1 MKLSERRPFT
11 FNIRVPANSH
21 CLEKLRELSA
31 SERTVS
37 YREINPASIAK
48 AVIEHAGEGLSPRER
63 RELSIF
69 ALDPRF
75 DEFNPAFCSSILK
88 NFSSAKRFW
97 PKLFSMWLYFYK
109 PSTEVG
115 GMVLKGLQENRRF
128 LTDLN
133 KKTDNTFDVLAV
145 NDVTGRGPQRREVV
159 ENLLNEQIS
168 KESLQ
173 EIYFS
178 VDGVSGGKFSNEF
191 LLDIAQFCMKNSLS
205 DVQLKTLIKLLCPT
219 DIIHESIKEVVLVSF
234 IYGIESQ
241 NEKSNNYLKAKEII
255 NNNYQDPRMYLNTW
269 PTISKRLG
277 GQETRQVCVDTVK
290 KWHIFQ
296 SIQLFFKII
305 EEVVMDG
312 EQNHQFPKRREFW
325 LKYFLRGWV
334 SEAWV
339 ILGTKGV
346 KEALGYKSSGDE
358 VFSNLT
364 WGKLSSAKNDQCV
377 LLMKIG
383 NMTVVEWSHSG
394 ACRVWKSDDLNA
406 PKFNNKAYVGEELR
420 ADVFDED
427 KDRITHDPSGNWEN
441 KITNRINE
449 YSGIRRS
456 V

>member
-21 CLEKLRELSA
+21 CLEKMRELSA
-31 SERTVS
+31 IERTVS
-37 YREINPASIAK
+37 DKQINPASIAN
-48 AVIEHAGEGLSPRER
+48 AVIEHDGIGLSTRER
-63 RELSIF
+63 RMLYF
-69 ALDPRF
+69 LALDPRF
-75 DEFNPAFCSSILK
+75 DEFNPAFYSSVLK
-88 NFSSAKRFW
+88 NFSDTYRFW
-97 PKLFSMWLYFYK
+97 PKLFKAWLIFYQ

-128 LTDLN
+128 LTVPN
-133 KKTDNTFDVLAV
+133 KETDNTFDVLAV
-145 NDVTGRGPQRREVV
+145 NDVSGSGPHRTEVV
-159 ENLLNEQIS
+159 KNLLNEQIP

-173 EIYFS
+173 EIMFS
-178 VDGVSGGKFSNEF
+178 LDGFSGGEFSNEF
-191 LLDIAQFCMKNSLS
+191 LSDIAQFCMKNSLS
-205 DVQLKTLIKLLCPT
+205 DLQLKTLIELLCPM

-241 NEKSNNYLKAKEII
+241 NKKSNNYIKAKEII

-277 GQETRQVCVDTVK
+277 GQETRQFCVDTVK
-290 KWHIFQ
+290 QWHIFQ
-296 SIQLFFKII
+296 SIELFFKII
-305 EEVVMDG
+305 EGVVMDG

-325 LKYFLRGWV
+325 LKYFARGSV

-339 ILGTKGV
+339 ILGTKGD
-346 KEALGYKSSGDE
+346 KQALDYKRSGDE
-358 VFSNLT
+358 EFSNLT
-364 WGKLSSAKNDQCV
+364 WAKLSSARNDQCV

-394 ACRVWKSDDLNA
+394 ACRVWKSDDINA

-449 YSGIRRS
+449 YSGIRRF